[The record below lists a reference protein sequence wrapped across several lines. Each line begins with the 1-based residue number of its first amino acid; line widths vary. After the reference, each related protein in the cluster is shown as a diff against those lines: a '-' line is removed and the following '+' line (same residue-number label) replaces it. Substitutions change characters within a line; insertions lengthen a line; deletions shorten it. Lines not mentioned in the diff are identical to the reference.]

1 MITKNKNLQEG
12 RKEGSTKNKGER
24 MEETEG
30 QIIGLDIYSS
40 DDSFTDESFNK
51 DESENQ
57 KIGKVSAN
65 EERLTSLKGR
75 SKRVEIFN
83 KEGKTGSRGGTNNLL
98 D

>member
-1 MITKNKNLQEG
+1 
-12 RKEGSTKNKGER
+12 
-24 MEETEG
+24 MEETEW
-30 QIIGLDIYSS
+30 QIIGLDICSS

-57 KIGKVSAN
+57 KIGKVSTN
-65 EERLTSLKGR
+65 EERLTSPKGKG
-75 SKRVEIFN
+75 KRVEMFS